1 MSLSHEGPFEFEAKL
16 TVPVNKLNVGK
27 YANLYYYNPTTKEME
42 FIAASLVAEDGSAE
56 FMMAH
61 ASDYAIVI
69 ADNSLDPNPPQEI
82 AEVET
87 EEEPAVETSAEG
99 KSVTTM
105 PAWLTIVV
113 IAVVAAIAVVGIIF
127 GIRFFKKK
135 SEDNYYFDEEDEEL
149 EE

>member
-1 MSLSHEGPFEFEAKL
+1 M
-16 TVPVNKLNVGK
+16 
-27 YANLYYYNPTTKEME
+27 
-42 FIAASLVAEDGSAE
+42 
-56 FMMAH
+56 
-61 ASDYAIVI
+61 
-69 ADNSLDPNPPQEI
+69 DPNPPQEI